1 MKFKDWYWR
10 RWIRQHGCKV
20 STGISKFGKRARLAL
35 EAEVRIG
42 DVAVSA
48 ATLDVSIGAHTY
60 IRSGG
65 SLQVVES
72 IGRYC
77 SIGSAVVIGQEKY
90 AHPTDWLS
98 SHPFQFTGTQWQYE
112 PPSTPA
118 RIGHDVWIGEGAMI
132 MEGVEVGTGAIVAT
146 RALVTRD
153 VPPYA
158 VVAGFPA
165 KVVRYRYPEAM
176 IERLLASRWWE
187 RDTRQL
193 LELPLHDPAACLD
206 RISGLGEASYTRV
219 EISRRGCK
227 VLASA

>member
-1 MKFKDWYWR
+1 MSLKDWYWR

-20 STGISKFGKRARLAL
+20 STGVSAFGKRARLAL
-35 EAEVRIG
+35 EG
-42 DVAVSA
+42 DVRLGDVEVSV
-48 ATLDVSIGAHTY
+48 ATLEVSIGAHTY
-60 IRSGG
+60 MRSGG
-65 SLQVVES
+65 SLQVVGS
-72 IGRYC
+72 IGRFC
-77 SIGSAVVIGQEKY
+77 SIGSGVVIGQEKH

-98 SHPFQFTGTQWQYE
+98 THPFQFTDTQWQYE
-112 PPSTPA
+112 PPSRPA

-132 MEGVEVGTGAIVAT
+132 MEGVEVGTGAIIAT

-165 KVVRYRYPEAM
+165 KVMRYRYPEEM

-193 LELPLHDPAACLD
+193 LELPLNDPAACLE
-206 RISGLGEASYTRV
+206 RIEGLGQARYSRI
-219 EISRRGCK
+219 EISRRGAK
-227 VLASA
+227 VLSPA